1 MLNKYR
7 KIKKIAKKHG
17 YTSILKKE
25 KNYVIFGN
33 DHFNEVYIEYNCNR
47 FYAEIENL
55 SKGKITDRV
64 LASEYEEFLYLFEG
78 MLFNE
83 RLSESIVDRR

>member
-1 MLNKYR
+1 MINKYR
-7 KIKKIAKKHG
+7 KLKKIATKYG
-17 YTSILKKE
+17 YTSIFEKE
-25 KNYVIFGN
+25 KNHVIFRDG
-33 DHFNEVYIEYNCNR
+33 HFNELYVEYNCNR

-64 LASEYEEFLYLFEG
+64 LATEYEEFLNLFEG

-83 RLSESIVDRR
+83 RLRSQ